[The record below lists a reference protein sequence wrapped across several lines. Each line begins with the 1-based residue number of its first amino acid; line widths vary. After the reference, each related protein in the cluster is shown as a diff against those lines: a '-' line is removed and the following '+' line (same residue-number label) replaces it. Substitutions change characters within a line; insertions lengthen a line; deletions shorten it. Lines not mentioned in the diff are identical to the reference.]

1 MLPHSAGPS
10 GERQTPRS
18 FGNQSCGRRLRCLRD
33 LVVGSCYQMLR
44 TRPMTSRASSP
55 GPETSRS
62 PEILV
67 KLDFHHWIGDRA
79 RGRSALRQTRLAP
92 AGPGRTGLGSRL
104 RVWAAFGQ
112 KAGPVLRATS
122 CALEPRSTNNDAR
135 VTDDPSRTSMA
146 VAMVALCPLEPA
158 RVYRRLRFGVEAATN
173 GLLIWPAAPPR
184 GGSVWREAPGTISCA
199 SRTAREAHRAS
210 SAPCES

>member
-1 MLPHSAGPS
+1 MLPHSAG
-10 GERQTPRS
+10 
-18 FGNQSCGRRLRCLRD
+18 RRAANVRHPGASVIRVAPATALPARLGCR
-33 LVVGSCYQMLR
+33 LVLPAAPYAPNDV
-44 TRPMTSRASSP
+44 TRSSP
-55 GPETSRS
+55 GPETSRF

-67 KLDFHHWIGDRA
+67 KLDLHHWIGDRA

-112 KAGPVLRATS
+112 KASPVLRATS

-146 VAMVALCPLEPA
+146 VAIVALCPLEPA
-158 RVYRRLRFGVEAATN
+158 RVCRRL
-173 GLLIWPAAPPR
+173 
-184 GGSVWREAPGTISCA
+184 
-199 SRTAREAHRAS
+199 
-210 SAPCES
+210 